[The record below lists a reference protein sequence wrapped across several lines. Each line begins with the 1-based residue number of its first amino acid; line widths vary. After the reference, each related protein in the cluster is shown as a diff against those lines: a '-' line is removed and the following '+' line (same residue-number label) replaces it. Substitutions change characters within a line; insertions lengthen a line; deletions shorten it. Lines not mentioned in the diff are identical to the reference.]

1 MARGDLDRVPPS
13 KFSSLKGVHLLIR
26 DFHQEPIT
34 VNVKL
39 PDYSAKPE
47 WKLDGSTVPIPEV
60 TLSTLVSTL
69 RDRII
74 GQIGSTVPFSRM
86 RLQMGTITLS
96 NSKTLAFYNIQEGE
110 EVSFELREVKKR

>member
-1 MARGDLDRVPPS
+1 
-13 KFSSLKGVHLLIR
+13 
-26 DFHQEPIT
+26 

-39 PDYSAKPE
+39 PDYPAKPE

-74 GQIGSTVPFSRM
+74 GQIGSTVSLSRM

-96 NSKTLAFYNIQEGE
+96 NSKTLAFYNVADGEG
-110 EVSFELREVKKR
+110 VSLELREVKKK